1 MTPEHVHTAVG
12 VLGVVV
18 DANKRI
24 LLILSKDRGWEP
36 PMGFMDA
43 NESSMPALR
52 REILEGSGF
61 EVTVLR
67 LTGVYHCI
75 REIPILSLCFLC
87 APVKVISFRTEESL
101 DLQWV
106 SLSKLD
112 NFVTYKPHLLR
123 IKDALDGPPSR
134 LILRE
139 YVIEPF
145 SIKTSWTL

>member
-1 MTPEHVHTAVG
+1 MTSEHVHTAVG

-18 DANKRI
+18 DPNKGI

-43 NESSMPALR
+43 NESPMPALQ
-52 REILEGSGF
+52 REILEESGY

-67 LTGVYHCI
+67 LTGIYHCI

-87 APVKVISFRTEESL
+87 APVKIISLRTEESL

-106 SLSKLD
+106 SLSKLS

-123 IKDALDGPPSR
+123 INDALDSSPSR
-134 LILRE
+134 IILRE
-139 YVIEPF
+139 YIIEPF
-145 SIKTSWTL
+145 SIKTSWIL